1 MAKKS
6 KKKPNGKDGWLSL
19 PTSVLESA
27 GYKSRTYRIGLLTG
41 QGIGGLVLLG
51 GIILSLLG
59 ISGSIEWLVEAGGI
73 TSKLTNASPGIVISM
88 IGAVILWRY
97 KPHVSHETTFDRQN
111 VSPSSLMMF
120 GRSSEIST
128 HRVRQMGPAVMTERV
143 TYREEQRGMGG
154 APENRSMAGRVQHG
168 EVQIQKKD
176 V

>member
-1 MAKKS
+1 MSKKS

-19 PTSVLESA
+19 PTTVLESA

-59 ISGSIEWLVEAGGI
+59 ISGSIEWLVEAVGI
-73 TSKLTNASPGIVISM
+73 TSKLTNASPGIVIAM
-88 IGAVILWRY
+88 IGAAILWRY

-111 VSPSSLMMF
+111 VSPSSLMVF
-120 GRSSEIST
+120 GRSSESST
-128 HRVRQMGPAVMTERV
+128 HRVRQTGPAVMTERV
-143 TYREEQRGMGG
+143 TYREEQRGMDG
-154 APENRSMAGRVQHG
+154 APENRSMAGRIQHG
-168 EVQIQKKD
+168 EVQIHKKD

>member
-27 GYKSRTYRIGLLTG
+27 GYKSQTYRIGLWTG

-59 ISGSIEWLVEAGGI
+59 ISGSIEWLIEAGGI
-73 TSKLTNASPGIVISM
+73 TSKLTNASPGIAIAI
-88 IGAVILWRY
+88 IGAAILWRY
-97 KPHVSHETTFDRQN
+97 KPHVSHETTFDLQN
-111 VSPSSLMMF
+111 VSPSSLMVF
-120 GRSSEIST
+120 GRSSEVSA
-128 HRVRQMGPAVMTERV
+128 HRVRQTGAAVITERV

-154 APENRSMAGRVQHG
+154 VSENRSMAGRIQHG
-168 EVQIQKKD
+168 EVRIKKAE
-176 V
+176 